1 MPADGSDEPDDQF
14 VAEYEN
20 ATAADIIEEA
30 EPNAAAEERVGPD
43 TGSTADAGDETTDPE
58 AESDGSG
65 GNVAGSFT
73 PDTEVRP
80 QLPTRENT
88 LFVAFGVYLTL
99 LASAETAV
107 GLDLATAAGAFV
119 AVAVVTGL
127 CYGALVVT
135 APDT

>member
-14 VAEYEN
+14 VAEYEH
-20 ATAADIIEEA
+20 ATAADIIEDA
-30 EPNAAAEERVGPD
+30 EPNAAA
-43 TGSTADAGDETTDPE
+43 DESD
-58 AESDGSG
+58 ESDGSG

-80 QLPTRENT
+80 QLPTPENT
-88 LFVAFGVYLTL
+88 LFVALGVYLTL

-107 GLDLATAAGAFV
+107 GLDLATAVGAFV
-119 AVAVVTGL
+119 AVAVVTGV